1 MERATPG
8 PETRSLPGSV
18 MIPEKIAR
26 FLEQRANVA
35 FAGTRNRDLVPFGHR
50 VSGWCIGADGRTL
63 TAFIPEPFTAGLV
76 ESLQENGELA
86 LTVEDFPSHET
97 YQFKGRY
104 VSHRPAQREDIAIV
118 DRIRERFMKSMRA
131 VFPALPEGIVGSIHL
146 EAGTRRRVRGVRDL
160 SCRHRAPAP
169 VRASCRRRR
178 RDAPMTRLPDE
189 IRPVLDSG
197 IPAVMVTCS
206 ADGIPNVTV
215 ISQVY
220 YVDETHAALSF
231 QFFSKTIRNVR
242 ENPRAYVRVWDM
254 IGHAS
259 WVLQLEFQHSE
270 TEGPVFDAMDMQ
282 IEAIA
287 STTGMSG
294 IFKLRAADIYR
305 VVSVE
310 RVPYPEWTAS

>member
-1 MERATPG
+1 MVR
-8 PETRSLPGSV
+8 
-18 MIPEKIAR
+18 
-26 FLEQRANVA
+26 
-35 FAGTRNRDLVPFGHR
+35 
-50 VSGWCIGADGRTL
+50 
-63 TAFIPEPFTAGLV
+63 
-76 ESLQENGELA
+76 
-86 LTVEDFPSHET
+86 
-97 YQFKGRY
+97 
-104 VSHRPAQREDIAIV
+104 
-118 DRIRERFMKSMRA
+118 
-131 VFPALPEGIVGSIHL
+131 LPE
-146 EAGTRRRVRGVRDL
+146 
-160 SCRHRAPAP
+160 
-169 VRASCRRRR
+169 
-178 RDAPMTRLPDE
+178 E

-242 ENPRAYVRVWDM
+242 ENPRAYVNVPDM
-254 IGHAS
+254 GGHAT
-259 WVLQLEFQHSE
+259 WVLHLEFQHSE

-305 VVSVE
+305 VVSVDK
-310 RVPYPEWTAS
+310 VPYAEWTAP